1 MKTYKEMTASLLRR
15 RDQYLKRKK
24 AARRKLFTAS
34 MCAITLTAVGSIVGV
49 RLSSKNNASPGLV
62 SETSDKRINI
72 TTEQSI
78 TDESGNV
85 SFSDIGP
92 EASLSY
98 MSYEVLRI
106 EEVTDETYTNKV
118 LDPMLENTVFYKV
131 RSSLL
136 FSFDKDRDLLSAF
149 GENTKEG
156 DTVYFYVEADNAA
169 DLKANDVI
177 LIKLRTIQRRANG
190 ERVNIYYGF
199 FQENKTVYMKFNND
213 RLSFENI
220 ETEDYRALLNAGTK
234 MDIENNMYD
243 GMSLEEF
250 KEFYRRLRDYND
262 AVWKRIDQLSMKG
275 IYI

>member
-15 RDQYLKRKK
+15 RDQYLKSKK
-24 AARRKLFTAS
+24 AARRKFFTAS

-49 RLSSKNNASPGLV
+49 RLSSKNDASPGLV

-177 LIKLRTIQRRANG
+177 LIKLRMIQRRANG

-199 FQENKTVYMKFNND
+199 FRENKTVYMKFNND

-234 MDIENNMYD
+234 LDIENNMYD

-262 AVWKRIDQLSMKG
+262 AVWKRIDQLSIKD